1 MTNKQKIL
9 EVIDRLP
16 DDTSVDQAIDAL
28 CLLQGV
34 ELGLRQADEG
44 QVIPHDEV
52 VRRLKTTP
60 PTLRRW

>member
-16 DDTSVDQAIDAL
+16 DETSIDQAIDAL

-34 ELGLRQADEG
+34 ELGLKQADEG
-44 QVIPHDEV
+44 KVIPHDEV
-52 VRRLKTTP
+52 MRRLKAGS
-60 PTLRRW
+60 R

>member
-34 ELGLRQADEG
+34 ELGLKQADAG
-44 QVIPHDEV
+44 QVVPHEEV
-52 VRRLKTTP
+52 MRRLQAGS
-60 PTLRRW
+60 R